1 MVPVDV
7 EAVNFRDGDEFTEG
21 DVGSQFFSC
30 HVCGDNW
37 LSMRTTSKSGKPML
51 VFVHQMGMDPMLKR
65 AGVLRFIYPED
76 AMVVDDWEY
85 FIGEDAV
92 TEESWRTELDRRR
105 FVLRSTCMN

>member
-1 MVPVDV
+1 MDV
-7 EAVNFRDGDEFTEG
+7 EAVDFQDGEG
-21 DVGSQFFSC
+21 LSDRGGGSQFFSC

-65 AGVLRFIYPED
+65 AGVLRFLYPED
-76 AMVVDDWEY
+76 AMIVDDWEY
-85 FIGEDAV
+85 FIGENAV
-92 TEESWRTELDRRR
+92 AEDTWRSELDRRR